1 MTIWDILKI
10 LFMIGLYIAVL
21 NIDKIVTYVG
31 KKIDGGGPD
40 MG

>member
-10 LFMIGLYIAVL
+10 LFMIGLYIAAL
-21 NIDKIVTYVG
+21 NIDKIANYVG